1 MMPDSVEG
9 DPSVFIGF
17 IIALVI
23 LIVGLIVGTY
33 YCVGWT
39 NTRSYKI
46 SGSMVLIYFLMY

>member
-23 LIVGLIVGTY
+23 LIVGLIVGLPL
-33 YCVGWT
+33 
-39 NTRSYKI
+39 N
-46 SGSMVLIYFLMY
+46 